1 MYNLPQYDQVNQ
13 DPNNVVTSGYESND
27 ILHASTRSS
36 ERKRGVAWTE
46 VEHTLFLVGLQRF
59 HRGGW
64 RGIS

>member
-46 VEHTLFLVGLQRF
+46 VEHTLFLVGL
-59 HRGGW
+59 
-64 RGIS
+64 